1 MITVMTRPMQD
12 TESHTLFYPD
22 VNCAV
27 TAQASHAAIAIDC
40 ANYYHALH
48 DAIVNARH
56 SIFIVGWDIDSRI
69 KLLRGEHI
77 QGSEAPA
84 RLFDLIQWK
93 AKQHPEVQIYLNRW
107 DFSWFMAGDRELL
120 GKFRWYRNSPPNV
133 HYWQDGCVPTGACH
147 HQKIVTVDDEI
158 AFCGGM
164 DVALRRWDERQH
176 MPCNH
181 NRIDP
186 AGNTG
191 EVECF
196 NPYHD
201 IQMLVAGEAAQEL
214 AKLAR
219 QRWEYATD
227 NAPIPLR
234 HYEPGTNPPA
244 SWPQSLAPDFADI
257 PVAIS
262 QTLPEWDELEGEYH
276 IERMYLDMV
285 DKAERFIYME
295 NQFFCR
301 ENIARAINRRMR
313 EKPELQVLLVS
324 SYDPNGLME
333 RKSMWHGRVM
343 FRDILEEGGMAD
355 RVVLAY
361 PVSRA
366 NSEEKPVRIHSK
378 LMIVD
383 DRYLRVGS
391 SNINNRSMRM
401 DTECDLIFEAQD
413 DAARERIAHIRNDL
427 IREHTGYELE
437 EIEPVAQGKKP
448 VHCLLKYLSH
458 SRQHLY
464 KIDDERYR
472 HDYFTKAAKR
482 IADLEKPL
490 IPLGVSMAIARMKFF
505 RVFLVVAAIAALAM
519 IWKVTPLS
527 YYATPENVIPLL
539 EQVRNTPWA
548 VPAAM
553 LLYTIGTLAFFPHM
567 AMTGIIVIV
576 FSPLQAFSIAMTGS
590 LVSGSIGYWAG
601 RKLGLKSMRAL
612 IGETAEKISVYAKKG
627 GIIGIT
633 LLRLLPI
640 APYTAVN
647 MALGMLEISFFTFI
661 AGTFLGTLPGTVIA
675 AFLGESML
683 ELWQNPNMEHLSMI
697 LGGLACWV
705 AIIGGSHYAA
715 KRWKAH
721 RAKAA

>member
-1 MITVMTRPMQD
+1 MSENNDRD
-12 TESHTLFYPD
+12 LFQLGT
-22 VNCAV
+22 NCIASSK
-27 TAQASHAAIAIDC
+27 ASHAAIAIDC
-40 ANYYHALH
+40 ANYYQALYE
-48 DAIVNARH
+48 AIVNARH

-69 KLLRGEHI
+69 KLLRGNHI
-77 QGSEAPA
+77 RTDDIPH

-93 AKQHPEVQIYLNRW
+93 ARENPQVQIYLNRW
-107 DFSWFMAGDRELL
+107 DFSLFMARDRELL
-120 GKFRWYRNSPPNV
+120 GKYRWYRHAPPNV
-133 HYWQDGCVPTGACH
+133 HYWQDSTVPTGASH
-147 HQKIVTVDDEI
+147 HQKIVTIDDEV

-191 EVECF
+191 DMESF

-201 IQMLVAGEAAQEL
+201 IQMLVAGDAAREL
-214 AKLAR
+214 AILAR
-219 QRWEYATD
+219 RRWELTTGSY
-227 NAPIPLR
+227 PIPLR
-234 HYEPGTNPPA
+234 SATSSALPPSWPA
-244 SWPQSLAPDFADI
+244 SLKPNFMNT

-262 QTLPEWDELEGEYH
+262 QTLPTWDKMQGEFH
-276 IERMYLDMV
+276 IERLYLDMIRR
-285 DKAERFIYME
+285 AERFIYME

-301 ENIARAINRRMR
+301 LNIAEALNRRLLER
-313 EKPELQVLLVS
+313 PELQVLLVS

-333 RKSMWHGRVM
+333 KKAMWHGRLL
-343 FRDILEEGGMAD
+343 FRDIVEKNGTSN
-355 RVVLAY
+355 RVALAY

-366 NSEEKPVRIHSK
+366 GPQEKPVRIHSK
-378 LMIVD
+378 LMVVD
-383 DRYLRVGS
+383 DCYLRVGS
-391 SNINNRSMRM
+391 SNINNRSMRL
-401 DTECDLIFEAQD
+401 DTECDLTFEATSPE
-413 DAARERIAHIRNDL
+413 ERRKIAYIRNDL
-427 IREHTGYELE
+427 IREHTGYELND
-437 EIEPVAQGKKP
+437 IEAIAQGKKP
-448 VHCLLKYLSH
+448 VSCLLRYLSH

-472 HDYFTKAAKR
+472 HERFTHAAKQL
-482 IADLEKPL
+482 ADPENPL
-490 IPLGVSMAIARMKFF
+490 LPIGLCLMISRMKFF
-505 RVFLVVAAIAALAM
+505 RLFLVVLAIVTLALV
-519 IWKVTPLS
+519 WKVTPLS
-527 YYATPENVIPLL
+527 YYATPDNVIPLL
-539 EQVRNTPWA
+539 EEVRSTPWA

-553 LLYTIGTLAFFPHM
+553 LLYTVGTLAFFPHM
-567 AMTGIIVIV
+567 AMTGIIVVV

-647 MALGMLEISFFTFI
+647 MALGMLEISFFTFL
-661 AGTFLGTLPGTVIA
+661 AGTFLGTLPGTLIA

-683 ELWQNPNMEHLSMI
+683 ELWQNPSMEHLGAI
-697 LGGLACWV
+697 LAGLLCWV
-705 AIIGGSHYAA
+705 LIIGGSHYAA
-715 KRWKAH
+715 KRWKAN
-721 RAKAA
+721 RNKTA